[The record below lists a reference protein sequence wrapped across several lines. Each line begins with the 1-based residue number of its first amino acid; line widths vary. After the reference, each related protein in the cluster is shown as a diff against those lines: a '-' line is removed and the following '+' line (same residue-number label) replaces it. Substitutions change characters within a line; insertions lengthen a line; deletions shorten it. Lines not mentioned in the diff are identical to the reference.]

1 MVGRNL
7 LREGLIA
14 GILGAAS
21 VALWFFILDAFAGR
35 PFFTPAVLGA
45 ALLGAIGG
53 EFGGRGMATHVVI
66 YTVFHFAAFVAVGLA
81 AAWVLRVLEKRPSMV
96 AGFVMLFAMLE
107 IAFLAGTAV
116 VAGSEVFGTYA
127 WWQFG
132 VANVIAAVL
141 MGRYLWR
148 ATHPARGW
156 NWERE
161 NDSHFHSDGGRK
173 ASA

>member
-1 MVGRNL
+1 MVSRNL
-7 LREGLIA
+7 LREGLVA

-45 ALLGAIGG
+45 AVLGAIGG
-53 EFGGRGMATHVVI
+53 EFGGRGMAAHVVV
-66 YTVFHFAAFVAVGLA
+66 YTVVHVAAFVAVGIA
-81 AAWVLRVLEKRPSMV
+81 AAWGLRAMERRPSMV
-96 AGFVMLFAMLE
+96 AGFVMLFAVLE
-107 IAFLAGTAV
+107 IAFLAATALL
-116 VAGSEVFGTYA
+116 AGSELFGTYA

-148 ATHPARGW
+148 ATHPAREW

-161 NDSHFHSDGGRK
+161 NDAHFHSDSGRK
-173 ASA
+173 VSA